1 LKSKHSEPIAEAF
14 TQFIAAFLPPKIVQA
29 DNSREFKGVL
39 LILLRKY
46 RIQIINGAPR
56 SSQIQSLVKQ
66 TNRVIETKLRA
77 WKIDHNSTEWTDGIV
92 EVTLIINTQK
102 HSTIGYSLTEL
113 FFRERSSYIN
123 WLNH

>member
-1 LKSKHSEPIAEAF
+1 M
-14 TQFIAAFLPPKIVQA
+14 
-29 DNSREFKGVL
+29 
-39 LILLRKY
+39 
-46 RIQIINGAPR
+46 
-56 SSQIQSLVKQ
+56 
-66 TNRVIETKLRA
+66 
-77 WKIDHNSTEWTDGIV
+77 DHNSTEWADGIV